1 MIRRVPA
8 GFLFATLVAVAA
20 SPVTAQSAR
29 TPDVTVRPIEDVF
42 TDGPPR
48 IADLGGEDGTLL
60 FVSSVPLACS
70 VVYGETTA
78 FGQVAVDQDMNGGA
92 HTNHHPALSGLK
104 PDTLY
109 HYRVQGTAANGSLYA
124 SSVMTFRTPVAA
136 AAGVGP
142 LNLASLEAGA
152 SIVAVSSNYGSG
164 PNDGSFGANS
174 AIDGRRTTEWSS
186 NGDGDG
192 GFVEIALSREARL
205 GAVEVWT
212 RSMSNNTAQI
222 FKFTLTTDKGE
233 VLGPYE
239 LPDAAKPHRF
249 EIDVTAKSLRLDVI
263 SSNGGN
269 VGLVEFAAFEAQ

>member
-1 MIRRVPA
+1 MTKLVPA
-8 GFLFATLVAVAA
+8 AILAA
-20 SPVTAQSAR
+20 SLAVFAAFPAAAQSAKA
-29 TPDVTVRPIEDVF
+29 PGVTVRPIEDVF

-78 FGQVAVDQDMNGGA
+78 FGQIAVDQDMNGGA
-92 HTNHHPALSGLK
+92 HTDHHPALSGLK

-109 HYRVQGTAANGSLYA
+109 HYRVQGTAIDGTLYA

-136 AAGVGP
+136 AAGP

-152 SIVAVSSNYGSG
+152 RITAVSSNYSDG
-164 PNDGSFGANS
+164 PNDGSYGANS
-174 AIDGRRTTEWSS
+174 AIDGSRTTEWSS

-192 GFVEIALSREARL
+192 GFVEIALAREARL

-212 RSMSNNTAQI
+212 RSMSNNTARI

-233 VLGPYE
+233 VLGPFE

-249 EIDVTAKSLRLDVI
+249 DIDVTAKSLRLDVVA
-263 SSNGGN
+263 SNGGN
-269 VGLVEFAAFEAQ
+269 VGLVEFAAFEAR

>member
-1 MIRRVPA
+1 MIKHFLAAIVFAFLAVFAVQPA
-8 GFLFATLVAVAA
+8 
-20 SPVTAQSAR
+20 TAQSAKV
-29 TPDVTVRPIEDVF
+29 PDLNIRPIEDVF

-48 IADLGGEDGTLL
+48 IADLSEQDGTLL
-60 FVSSVPLACS
+60 FVSSIPLACS

-78 FGQVAVDQDMNGGA
+78 FGQISVDQDMNGGA

-109 HYRVQGTAANGSLYA
+109 HYRVQGTAIDGTLYA
-124 SSVMTFRTPVAA
+124 SSVMTFRTPKAA
-136 AAGVGP
+136 AAGP
-142 LNLASLEAGA
+142 LNLASLEAGGR
-152 SIVAVSSNYGSG
+152 ILNVSSNFGGGS
-164 PNDGSFGANS
+164 NDASWGADS

-192 GFVEIALSREARL
+192 GFVEIALAREARL

-233 VLGPYE
+233 MLGPYE

-249 EIDVTAKSLRLDVI
+249 DIDVTAKTLRLDVV

>member
-1 MIRRVPA
+1 MIKLVPA
-8 GFLFATLVAVAA
+8 TVLFTAFAVLVVSPAT
-20 SPVTAQSAR
+20 SQTAKA
-29 TPDVTVRPIEDVF
+29 PEITVRPIEDVF

-48 IADLGGEDGTLL
+48 IADLSEQDGTLL

-78 FGQVAVDQDMNGGA
+78 FGQVAVDQDMDGGA
-92 HTNHHPALSGLK
+92 HTNHHPAISGLK

-109 HYRVQGTAANGSLYA
+109 HYRVQGTAADGTLYA
-124 SSVMTFRTPVAA
+124 SSVMTFRTPKAA
-136 AAGVGP
+136 AAGPV
-142 LNLASLEAGA
+142 NLASLAEGA
-152 SIVAVSSNYGSG
+152 RIVAVSSNYGSG
-164 PNDGSFGANS
+164 PNDGSFGADS

-192 GFVEIALSREARL
+192 GFVEIALAREARL

-222 FKFTLTTDKGE
+222 FKFTLTTDSGE

-239 LPDAAKPHRF
+239 LPDASKPYRF
-249 EIDVTAKSLRLDVI
+249 AVDVTAKSLRLDVVA
-263 SSNGGN
+263 SNGGN
-269 VGLVEFAAFEAQ
+269 VGLVEFAAYAAN